1 MISISTQIS
10 FSKDELKSLFDSV
23 GWSDDMSPDTLF
35 TAISRSSHCVVARLD
50 GKLVG
55 FARSMDDGI
64 WSANIDCVVV
74 HNDYQRQG
82 IGNKLLCVLLDQLSC
97 VRYVSVSPDHAEV
110 APFYAK
116 HGFKLMGDGCLM
128 QRVL

>member
-23 GWSDDMSPDTLF
+23 GWGDDMSSDTLF
-35 TAISRSSHCVVARLD
+35 AAISRSSHCAVARLD

-82 IGNKLLCVLLDQLSC
+82 IGNNLLCALLAQLRC
-97 VRYVSVSPDHAEV
+97 VRYISVSPDHAEV
-110 APFYAK
+110 APFYEK